1 MTKAFG
7 PIGSG
12 CKVGVIKLGWDGL
25 CLASC
30 NALCNIGTEPTG
42 IRNPWRTLGV
52 FTMDLTDEAQAAT
65 TVETDLPSD
74 MGDLARDY
82 LDECINEFMLEAE
95 AKAQDMSWMSP
106 SHRPVPAQALSRI
119 KSICHHFPELCSAIQ
134 AVGAT
139 HISVPREVLAMAL
152 KKFRTDLDM
161 YDTKEV
167 ASLLTA
173 IANGGRSGYD
183 SVLKNR
189 KKGGGAAS
197 TSLPWGVSDE

>member
-1 MTKAFG
+1 MESADAT
-7 PIGSG
+7 
-12 CKVGVIKLGWDGL
+12 
-25 CLASC
+25 
-30 NALCNIGTEPTG
+30 
-42 IRNPWRTLGV
+42 
-52 FTMDLTDEAQAAT
+52 QAHT
-65 TVETDLPSD
+65 TAAAELPSD
-74 MGDLARDY
+74 MADLARDY

-95 AKAQDMSWMSP
+95 ARAQDMSWMSP

-152 KKFRTDLDM
+152 KKFRKDLDP

-167 ASLLTA
+167 VSLLTA

-189 KKGGGAAS
+189 KKGGATAN
-197 TSLPWGVSDE
+197 TAMPWGMGDD

>member
-1 MTKAFG
+1 MESADAT
-7 PIGSG
+7 
-12 CKVGVIKLGWDGL
+12 
-25 CLASC
+25 
-30 NALCNIGTEPTG
+30 
-42 IRNPWRTLGV
+42 
-52 FTMDLTDEAQAAT
+52 QAHT
-65 TVETDLPSD
+65 TAAAELPSD
-74 MGDLARDY
+74 MADLARDY

-95 AKAQDMSWMSP
+95 ARAQDMSWMSP

-152 KKFRTDLDM
+152 KKFRKDLYP

-167 ASLLTA
+167 VSLLTA

-189 KKGGGAAS
+189 KKGGATAN
-197 TSLPWGVSDE
+197 TAMPWGMGDD

>member
-1 MTKAFG
+1 MESADAT
-7 PIGSG
+7 
-12 CKVGVIKLGWDGL
+12 
-25 CLASC
+25 
-30 NALCNIGTEPTG
+30 
-42 IRNPWRTLGV
+42 
-52 FTMDLTDEAQAAT
+52 QAHT
-65 TVETDLPSD
+65 TAAAELPSD
-74 MGDLARDY
+74 MADLARDY

-95 AKAQDMSWMSP
+95 ARAQDMSWMSP

-152 KKFRTDLDM
+152 KKFRKDLDP

-167 ASLLTA
+167 VSLLTA

-189 KKGGGAAS
+189 KKGGVTANTAM
-197 TSLPWGVSDE
+197 PWGMGDD

>member
-1 MTKAFG
+1 MESADAT
-7 PIGSG
+7 
-12 CKVGVIKLGWDGL
+12 
-25 CLASC
+25 
-30 NALCNIGTEPTG
+30 
-42 IRNPWRTLGV
+42 
-52 FTMDLTDEAQAAT
+52 QAHT
-65 TVETDLPSD
+65 TAAAEFPSD
-74 MGDLARDY
+74 MADLARDY

-95 AKAQDMSWMSP
+95 ARAQDMSWMSP

-152 KKFRTDLDM
+152 KKFRKDLDP

-167 ASLLTA
+167 VSLLTA

-189 KKGGGAAS
+189 KKGGATAN
-197 TSLPWGVSDE
+197 TAMPWGMGDD

>member
-1 MTKAFG
+1 MESA
-7 PIGSG
+7 
-12 CKVGVIKLGWDGL
+12 D
-25 CLASC
+25 A
-30 NALCNIGTEPTG
+30 
-42 IRNPWRTLGV
+42 
-52 FTMDLTDEAQAAT
+52 MQAQTTAAA
-65 TVETDLPSD
+65 ELPSD
-74 MGDLARDY
+74 MADLARDY

-95 AKAQDMSWMSP
+95 ARAQDMSWMSP

-152 KKFRTDLDM
+152 KKFRKDLDP

-167 ASLLTA
+167 VSLLAA

-189 KKGGGAAS
+189 KKGGATAN
-197 TSLPWGVSDE
+197 TAMPWGMGDD

>member
-1 MTKAFG
+1 MESADAT
-7 PIGSG
+7 
-12 CKVGVIKLGWDGL
+12 
-25 CLASC
+25 
-30 NALCNIGTEPTG
+30 
-42 IRNPWRTLGV
+42 
-52 FTMDLTDEAQAAT
+52 QAHT
-65 TVETDLPSD
+65 TAAAELPSD
-74 MGDLARDY
+74 MADLARDY
-82 LDECINEFMLEAE
+82 LDECITEFMLEAE
-95 AKAQDMSWMSP
+95 ARAQDMSWMSP

-152 KKFRTDLDM
+152 KKFRKDLDP

-167 ASLLTA
+167 VSLLTA

-189 KKGGGAAS
+189 KKGGATAN
-197 TSLPWGVSDE
+197 TAMPWGMGDD